1 MQDVKLLIRAQD
13 VDHDLYVV
21 GSQESVNSIIKS
33 MFSPSKEKFE
43 RLLLEELGP
52 DFEKVSSNVLQAMH
66 IIIIAKK
73 RLIPIIKNVKSYYKA
88 TGIKNVL
95 GNKGAVNVA
104 FQVGDLRV
112 NCISCHLAS
121 G

>member
-1 MQDVKLLIRAQD
+1 MAGKMPSKQDVKLLLRAQD

-52 DFEKVSSNVLQAMH
+52 DFEKVSSNVL
-66 IIIIAKK
+66 
-73 RLIPIIKNVKSYYKA
+73 
-88 TGIKNVL
+88 
-95 GNKGAVNVA
+95 
-104 FQVGDLRV
+104 
-112 NCISCHLAS
+112 
-121 G
+121 